1 MKLMNEF
8 DHTAV
13 EQYEDKELLKR
24 LAFLSATDPCPAQ
37 QAQLKSVLERLL
49 TLNDFSEVF
58 GEADRVRRARKGD
71 AVQIRAILEFS
82 NHCRRSCR
90 YCGLRRENRGLTRY
104 RMQVSEIVA
113 AANEAA
119 DAGYRTIVLQSGEDP
134 WYDVD
139 TLVSIV
145 REVKLTGMAVTL
157 SCGER
162 TDEDYAQLRQ
172 AGADRYLIKHETADP
187 ELYRILH
194 PCGTLEERVHCLKRI
209 KQLGYETG
217 SGFMVG
223 LPTQTASTL
232 AQDLCLLKEL
242 GCHMAGIGPFIPHP
256 DTPLADQAPGDTE
269 LVKRCVA
276 LARLLLPDG
285 NLPATTALGVLSA
298 GEKGNVFSCGANV
311 VMRKVTPDPYKSL
324 YEIYPAKLTPTSV
337 REDRLALEDELRK
350 LDRIPV

>member
-1 MKLMNEF
+1 MNHF
-8 DHTAV
+8 DLTKMTSDSV
-13 EQYEDKELLKR
+13 PPE
-24 LAFLSATDPCPAQ
+24 
-37 QAQLKSVLERLL
+37 QLKSALERLL
-49 TLNDFSEVF
+49 ALDDFSEVF
-58 GEADRVRRARKGD
+58 AAADRIRRERKGD
-71 AVQIRAILEFS
+71 TVQIRAILEFS

-90 YCGLRRENRGLTRY
+90 YCGLRRENRRLSRY
-104 RMQVSEIVA
+104 RMSLPEIVA
-113 AANEAA
+113 AAREAA
-119 DAGYRTIVLQSGEDP
+119 DAGYHTLVLQSGEDP
-134 WYDVD
+134 WYDAE
-139 TLVSIV
+139 TLRTIV
-145 REVKLTGMAVTL
+145 REVKRTGMAVTL

-162 TDEDYAQLRQ
+162 TDEEYAQLRQ

-187 ELYRILH
+187 ELYRDLH
-194 PCGTLEERVHCLKRI
+194 PRGTLEERTHCLNRI

-223 LPTQTASTL
+223 LPAQTLATL
-232 AQDLCLLKEL
+232 AQDLCLLKAL

-256 DTPLADQAPGDTE
+256 DTPLAEQPPGNTE

-276 LARLLLPDG
+276 LARILLPDC

-324 YEIYPAKLTPTSV
+324 YEIYPAKLAPTSV
-337 REDRLALEDELRK
+337 REDRLALEEELRS